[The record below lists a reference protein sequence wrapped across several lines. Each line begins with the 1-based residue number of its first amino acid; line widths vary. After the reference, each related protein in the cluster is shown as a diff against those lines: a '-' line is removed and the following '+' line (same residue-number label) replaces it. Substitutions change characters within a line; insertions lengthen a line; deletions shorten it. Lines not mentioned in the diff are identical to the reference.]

1 MKFLCLTLI
10 LLLSSYELRAYH
22 AKYPFLTIRKSPNV
36 DSTPLTTVTCASRV
50 KVIQDSGGRWVK
62 VKVAQ
67 KTGYV
72 YKNLLKE
79 SKSACISK
87 GKSLLLNSLSL
98 SAEEIYL
105 WAKLG
110 EHFIEGEVND
120 F

>member
-1 MKFLCLTLI
+1 
-10 LLLSSYELRAYH
+10 
-22 AKYPFLTIRKSPNV
+22 LTIRKSPNV
-36 DSTPLTTVTCASRV
+36 DSTPLTTVTCASPV
-50 KVIQDSGGRWVK
+50 KVTQDLGGKWVK

-72 YKNLLKE
+72 YKNLLE
-79 SKSACISK
+79 ENKSACLSK